1 MSTTVT
7 TLSSRRKPRRLPIIP
22 LLSALMLLTAIGWF
36 IVELVRFSQQS
47 DRLPLNVSVA
57 GVDVGGMSPSDAM
70 RAWESVY
77 NAPVTLWYADSPIQL
92 DPAAVGFRTSR
103 DTMLAAA
110 RRAGGGEGQY
120 WLDFFNYLTGRRTQA
135 QAGDVPLVAEYQPQL
150 LEQWLRT
157 EIVPRYDRAPGGASF
172 DLQTLTL
179 RPGASGY
186 RLDVEAAM
194 PLIDAALRRPD
205 NRVVTLPVEGADGRG
220 IGLEVLRS
228 MIIDYLDAQGFIFDG
243 QSTVAS
249 VFVMDLETGEEM
261 NINGDVAF
269 SAASTA
275 KVAILIDYYRSL
287 LTNPSQDEAYLMSQS
302 LLCSNN
308 SSSNLIMQIIGN
320 NDLFAGL
327 ADIVNTTQY
336 IGARNTFIT
345 APFDLGIAGQQLGS
359 IPVPITEPNPNF
371 NTAPD
376 PVNQTTTEDLGTMF
390 EMIYDCAY
398 SGSGLMT
405 AYPDGEFNQ
414 TECRQMLNLMS
425 ANNLE
430 RLLQAGIP
438 AGVTIAHKNGWLDN
452 VHGDAG
458 IVFPPNGRNYIIAV
472 FVWENTDFFSFDR
485 AWPLI
490 EEISRATWNYFNP
503 SDPLLQRRTDI
514 PPTAQECVDFA
525 PPYGQVNL
533 DDINAWRTG
542 GNADAAAPAEGTG
555 DGG

>member
-1 MSTTVT
+1 
-7 TLSSRRKPRRLPIIP
+7 
-22 LLSALMLLTAIGWF
+22 

-47 DRLPLNVSVA
+47 DRLPLNATVA
-57 GVDVGGMSPSDAM
+57 GIDVGGMAPAEAM
-70 RAWESVY
+70 RAWEAAY
-77 NAPVTLWYADSPIQL
+77 TAPVTLWYADSPIQL
-92 DPAAVGFRTSR
+92 DPVAVGFRTSR

-120 WLDFFNYLTGRRTQA
+120 WLDFVNYLTGRRA
-135 QAGDVPLVAEYQPQL
+135 QARRTEVPLVAEYQPEL

-157 EIVPRYDRAPGGASF
+157 EIVPRYDRPPGGASF
-172 DLQTLTL
+172 DMQTLTL

-186 RLDVEAAM
+186 RLDVAASL
-194 PLIDAALRRPD
+194 PLIDAALRSPD
-205 NRVVTLPVEGADGRG
+205 NRRVTLPVEGADGRG
-220 IGLEVLRS
+220 VGLEVLRA
-228 MIIDYLDAQGFIFDG
+228 MITEYLDTQGFIYDG

-275 KVAILIDYYRSL
+275 KVAILIDYYRKL
-287 LTNPSQDEAYLMSQS
+287 LTNPSQDEAFLMAQS

-308 SSSNLIMQIIGN
+308 SSSNLIMQIIGD

-327 ADIVNTTQY
+327 ADVVGTTQA

-345 APFDLGIAGQQLGS
+345 APFDLGIEGQQLGS
-359 IPVPITEPNPNF
+359 ITVPVTEPNPNF

-390 EMIYDCAY
+390 QMIYDCAY
-398 SGSGLMT
+398 SGSGLMA
-405 AYPDGEFNQ
+405 AYPDGEFTQ

-438 AGVTIAHKNGWLDN
+438 PGVTIAHKNGWLDN

-458 IVFPPNGRNYIIAV
+458 IVFSPNGRNYIIGV
-472 FVWENTDFFSFDR
+472 FVWENTNFFSFDR

-503 SDPLLQRRTDI
+503 EDPLLQRRTDL
-514 PPTAQECVDFA
+514 PPAAQECVNFA

-533 DDINAWRTG
+533 DDINAWRNG
-542 GNADAAAPAEGTG
+542 GTTAAPAEGTG